1 MPTLKKLSRQSTP
14 IHIRAFA
21 RRLYECGQL
30 SVEEFIIDLAR
41 GRPFA
46 QAPFRYQAKCYRGL
60 RSAYAALAPQA
71 RERVKPLLEETGC
84 LAYLA

>member
-46 QAPFRYQAKCYRGL
+46 ETVADFARLDPVTV
-60 RSAYAALAPQA
+60 AAL
-71 RERVKPLLEETGC
+71 
-84 LAYLA
+84 LAVAQQEGRA